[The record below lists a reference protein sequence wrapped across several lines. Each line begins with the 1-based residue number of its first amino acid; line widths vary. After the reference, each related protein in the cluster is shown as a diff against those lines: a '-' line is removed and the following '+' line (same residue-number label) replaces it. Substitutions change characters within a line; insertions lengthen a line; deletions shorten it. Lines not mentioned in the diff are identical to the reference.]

1 MLLRMTRMR
10 RVDIDPD
17 ARTARAEAGAVW
29 ADVTVPAGQHG
40 QAVLAGSSP
49 IKAAHDPDQVII
61 SAHPVWPTRP

>member
-29 ADVTVPAGQHG
+29 ADVTVPGAR
-40 QAVLAGSSP
+40 
-49 IKAAHDPDQVII
+49 
-61 SAHPVWPTRP
+61 PTSE